1 MYICSMLSDKLN
13 NIPKSP
19 GCYLFKNGKDQI
31 IYIGKSKF
39 LPKRVKSYFNKNQ
52 KDFKTYMMVSEIKDV
67 EFMCTDDEPQSLLL
81 EDDLIK
87 VYKPKYNMK
96 GKDDRSRRWYVTV
109 SNEEFP
115 KIEVY
120 NSTKL
125 SGEVL
130 LECTNSNTCYLIH
143 GLIYDIFNL
152 RTCSYELTEDNI
164 SSEKFKV
171 CLDFHIGRCQGP
183 CISGILKH
191 RYNDMISDIRK
202 IFNFD
207 FSYVRSKLNRM
218 MKYHSDKY
226 EFELAHNFKVKLDKL
241 SELESILEPFRVK
254 HYSDLSRKFK
264 EELGLIN
271 SPITIESFDNSHTS
285 GDCQVSALVR
295 YKNSKP
301 DKSNYRKF
309 NIKTVSGPD
318 DYSSFDEVL
327 NRRFKRLLD
336 EKQELP
342 SLVVIDGGKG
352 QLNVAKSVFESL
364 GLLGKIDLIS
374 ISKDDRHQPKTIH
387 TIDGKSIELVGTSFK
402 HVLGEIQ
409 NEVHR
414 FVITFHR
421 NKKTKKLFS

>member
-164 SSEKFKV
+164 SSE
-171 CLDFHIGRCQGP
+171 
-183 CISGILKH
+183 
-191 RYNDMISDIRK
+191 
-202 IFNFD
+202 
-207 FSYVRSKLNRM
+207 
-218 MKYHSDKY
+218 
-226 EFELAHNFKVKLDKL
+226 
-241 SELESILEPFRVK
+241 
-254 HYSDLSRKFK
+254 
-264 EELGLIN
+264 
-271 SPITIESFDNSHTS
+271 
-285 GDCQVSALVR
+285 
-295 YKNSKP
+295 
-301 DKSNYRKF
+301 
-309 NIKTVSGPD
+309 
-318 DYSSFDEVL
+318 
-327 NRRFKRLLD
+327 
-336 EKQELP
+336 
-342 SLVVIDGGKG
+342 
-352 QLNVAKSVFESL
+352 
-364 GLLGKIDLIS
+364 
-374 ISKDDRHQPKTIH
+374 
-387 TIDGKSIELVGTSFK
+387 
-402 HVLGEIQ
+402 
-409 NEVHR
+409 
-414 FVITFHR
+414 
-421 NKKTKKLFS
+421 